1 MHDVLMHAHTYAHM
15 HAGTRARMHARTR
28 DAWQA
33 FAWQA
38 LAEVTLESEKST
50 ENDMMKA
57 ITWLQK
63 AAEQVFSHSQAAS
76 TCMRTQ
82 DK

>member
-1 MHDVLMHAHTYAHM
+1 MHDVLMHAHTYAHT
-15 HAGTRARMHARTR
+15 HACTRAHVMHGRR
-28 DAWQA
+28 

-50 ENDMMKA
+50 EKDMMKA